1 MHSTRWRGR
10 PASGP
15 TSLRRGSDAIRPL
28 VIAAA
33 LATAL
38 AAAPATAGPV
48 DTPGF
53 TKAFSC
59 SACHGRAG
67 ATRADAVPSLAG
79 MPAWYLKKAIDDY
92 AAGRRPSPEMEP
104 FSKMVKT
111 LGVDE
116 VAGYFAAQPR
126 EASQIKVDRA
136 ASATCAACHGE
147 DGRGDAAKG
156 TPDLTGQPPG
166 YLLNQ
171 MKLFKAEKRSPGD
184 ATLTSIKVFMKS
196 LDDATLAD
204 LAAYYSS
211 LGR

>member
-1 MHSTRWRGR
+1 MR
-10 PASGP
+10 A
-15 TSLRRGSDAIRPL
+15 L
-28 VIAAA
+28 VIAVVLTAA
-33 LATAL
+33 LGASG
-38 AAAPATAGPV
+38 AAAAGPT

-67 ATRADAVPSLAG
+67 ASRADAVPVLAG
-79 MPAWYLKKAIDDY
+79 MPAWYFKKAIADY

-104 FSKMVKT
+104 FSKMVGT
-111 LGVDE
+111 LSVDE
-116 VAGYFAAQPR
+116 IAAYFAAQPR
-126 EASQIKVDRA
+126 ESSPVGVDRA
-136 ASATCAACHGE
+136 AVAGGRAASTQCATCHGE
-147 DGRGDAAKG
+147 DGRGDQAKG
-156 TPDLTGQPPG
+156 SPPLAGQPPG

-184 ATLTSIKVFMKS
+184 ANLSAIKAVMKG
-196 LDDATLAD
+196 LDDATLAN

>member
-1 MHSTRWRGR
+1 MR
-10 PASGP
+10 
-15 TSLRRGSDAIRPL
+15 SLVVVAI
-28 VIAAA
+28 VIAAVA
-33 LATAL
+33 STA
-38 AAAPATAGPV
+38 PVGAGPL

-67 ATRADAVPSLAG
+67 ASRSDAVPVLAG
-79 MPAWYLKKAIDDY
+79 MPAWYLKKAVEDY
-92 AAGRRPSPEMEP
+92 ASGKRPSAEMEP
-104 FSKMVKT
+104 FAKMIKT

-126 EASQIKVDRA
+126 EASQVKLDRTSIVNGRQ
-136 ASATCAACHGE
+136 ASAPCAACHGP
-147 DGRGDAAKG
+147 DGKGDQTKG
-156 TPDLTGQPPG
+156 VPDLTGQPPG

-171 MKLFKAEKRSPGD
+171 MKLFKADKRSPGD
-184 ATLTSIKVFMKS
+184 ENLTKLKAVMKGF
-196 LDDATLAD
+196 DDAALAD

>member
-1 MHSTRWRGR
+1 MR
-10 PASGP
+10 A
-15 TSLRRGSDAIRPL
+15 L
-28 VIAAA
+28 VVAAVLIA
-33 LATAL
+33 AL
-38 AAAPATAGPV
+38 AAAGAAAAGPT

-67 ATRADAVPSLAG
+67 ASRADAVPVLAG
-79 MPAWYLKKAIDDY
+79 MPAWYFKKAIEDY

-104 FSKMVKT
+104 FSKMVQT
-111 LGVDE
+111 LGVDDI
-116 VAGYFAAQPR
+116 AAYFAAQPR
-126 EASQIKVDRA
+126 EPSPLGVQRA
-136 ASATCAACHGE
+136 ASVNGRGVATQCAGCHGAE
-147 DGRGDAAKG
+147 GRGDQAKG
-156 TPDLTGQPPG
+156 APPLAGQPPG

-184 ATLTSIKVFMKS
+184 ANLAAVKAVMKG

>member
-1 MHSTRWRGR
+1 MRSLVLA
-10 PASGP
+10 AS
-15 TSLRRGSDAIRPL
+15 L
-28 VIAAA
+28 VAV
-33 LATAL
+33 LA
-38 AAAPATAGPV
+38 AAAPAAAGPI

-67 ATRADAVPSLAG
+67 AARADGVPILAG
-79 MPAWYLKKAIDDY
+79 MPAWYLKKAVEDY

-104 FSKMVKT
+104 FAKMIKT
-111 LGVDE
+111 LGVDDI
-116 VAGYFAAQPR
+116 AAYFAAQPR
-126 EASQIKVDRA
+126 EASQITLDRLA
-136 ASATCAACHGE
+136 IVNGRQASTPCAACHGA
-147 DGRGDAAKG
+147 DGRGDQAKG
-156 TPDLTGQPPG
+156 VPDLTGQPPG

-171 MKLFKAEKRSPGD
+171 MKLFKADKRSPGD
-184 ATLTSIKVFMKS
+184 ENLTRLKALMKS

>member
-1 MHSTRWRGR
+1 LRKGIGVTR
-10 PASGP
+10 A
-15 TSLRRGSDAIRPL
+15 L
-28 VIAAA
+28 VGAAA
-33 LATAL
+33 LVAVVAG
-38 AAAPATAGPV
+38 AVPAVAGPV

-67 ATRADAVPSLAG
+67 AARADAVPVLAG
-79 MPAWYLKKAIDDY
+79 MPAWYLKKAIEDY

-116 VAGYFAAQPR
+116 VAAYFAAQPR
-126 EASQIKVDRA
+126 EASQTKLERTAIVNGRT
-136 ASATCAACHGE
+136 ASAQCAACHGD
-147 DGRGDAAKG
+147 DGRGNQAKG

-184 ATLTSIKVFMKS
+184 TTLTSIKVFMKS
-196 LDDATLAD
+196 IDDKTLAD

>member
-1 MHSTRWRGR
+1 MR
-10 PASGP
+10 
-15 TSLRRGSDAIRPL
+15 LL

-33 LATAL
+33 LAAAL
-38 AAAPATAGPV
+38 ATAAPVAAGPI

-67 ATRADAVPSLAG
+67 ASRADGVPILAG
-79 MPAWYLKKAIDDY
+79 MPAWYLKKAVEDY

-116 VAGYFAAQPR
+116 VAAYFAAQPR
-126 EASQIKVDRA
+126 EASPIKVDRTA
-136 ASATCAACHGE
+136 IVNGRTASTACAACHGE
-147 DGRGDAAKG
+147 DGRGDQAKG
-156 TPDLTGQPPG
+156 APDLTGQPPG

-184 ATLTSIKVFMKS
+184 ENLTRMKAFMKGI
-196 LDDATLAD
+196 DDKTLAD

>member
-1 MHSTRWRGR
+1 MR
-10 PASGP
+10 
-15 TSLRRGSDAIRPL
+15 LL

-33 LATAL
+33 LAAAL
-38 AAAPATAGPV
+38 ATAAPVAAGPI

-67 ATRADAVPSLAG
+67 ASRADGVPILAG
-79 MPAWYLKKAIDDY
+79 MPAWYLKKAVEDY

-116 VAGYFAAQPR
+116 VASYFAAQPR
-126 EASQIKVDRA
+126 EASQIKVDRTA
-136 ASATCAACHGE
+136 IVNGRTASTACAACHGE
-147 DGRGDAAKG
+147 DGRGDQAKG
-156 TPDLTGQPPG
+156 APDLTGQPPG

-184 ATLTSIKVFMKS
+184 ENLTRMKAFMKGI
-196 LDDATLAD
+196 DDKTLAD

>member
-1 MHSTRWRGR
+1 MLLIVG
-10 PASGP
+10 
-15 TSLRRGSDAIRPL
+15 
-28 VIAAA
+28 A
-33 LATAL
+33 LATAAVL
-38 AAAPATAGPV
+38 AAPAAAGPT

-53 TKAFSC
+53 SKAFSC
-59 SACHGRAG
+59 SACHGRGG
-67 ATRADAVPSLAG
+67 AARGDVVPVLAG
-79 MPAWYLKKAIDDY
+79 MPTWYFKKAIEDY

-116 VAGYFAAQPR
+116 IAGYFAAQPR
-126 EASQIKVDRA
+126 AASPIKVDS
-136 ASATCAACHGE
+136 ASVAKGRTASTVCASCHGA
-147 DGRGDAAKG
+147 DGRGDQSKG

-184 ATLTSIKVFMKS
+184 ASLSAVKAAMKT
-196 LDDATLAD
+196 LDDAALAD
-204 LAAYYSS
+204 IAAYYSS

>member
-1 MHSTRWRGR
+1 M
-10 PASGP
+10 
-15 TSLRRGSDAIRPL
+15 RRGAGAIRPL

-53 TKAFSC
+53 TSAFSC

-67 ATRADAVPSLAG
+67 ASRADAVPILAG

-111 LGVDE
+111 LGADE

-126 EASQIKVDRA
+126 EASQSKLDRTA
-136 ASATCAACHGE
+136 IANGRTASATCAACHGE
-147 DGRGDAAKG
+147 DGRGNQAKG

-196 LDDATLAD
+196 IEDKTLAD

>member
-1 MHSTRWRGR
+1 
-10 PASGP
+10 
-15 TSLRRGSDAIRPL
+15 LRRAIGATRAL
-28 VIAAA
+28 VSAAVLAAA
-33 LATAL
+33 LA
-38 AAAPATAGPV
+38 AAAPAVAGPV
-48 DTPGF
+48 DSPGF

-67 ATRADAVPSLAG
+67 AARADAVPVLAG
-79 MPAWYLKKAIDDY
+79 MPAWYFKKAIEDY

-116 VAGYFAAQPR
+116 VAAYFAAQQR
-126 EASQIKVDRA
+126 ETSRTKLDRTA
-136 ASATCAACHGE
+136 IGNGRTASAQCAACHGA
-147 DGRGDAAKG
+147 DGRGDQAKG
-156 TPDLTGQPPG
+156 APGLTGQPSG

-184 ATLTSIKVFMKS
+184 ANLVAIKAFMKAI
-196 LDDATLAD
+196 DDATLSD

>member
-1 MHSTRWRGR
+1 VR
-10 PASGP
+10 AF
-15 TSLRRGSDAIRPL
+15 
-28 VIAAA
+28 VVAAA
-33 LATAL
+33 LTAAL
-38 AAAPATAGPV
+38 AATTAASAGPV

-53 TKAFSC
+53 TKAYSC

-67 ATRADAVPSLAG
+67 ATRADAVPVLAG
-79 MPAWYLKKAIDDY
+79 MPAWYFKKAIDDY

-111 LGVDE
+111 LGVDD
-116 VAGYFAAQPR
+116 VAAYFAAQPR
-126 EASQIKVDRA
+126 EASPIKLDRTA
-136 ASATCAACHGE
+136 VANGRTASTPCAACHGD
-147 DGRGDAAKG
+147 DGRGDQAKG
-156 TPDLTGQPPG
+156 TPPLAGQPPG

-184 ATLTSIKVFMKS
+184 ANLAAVKAAMKGV
-196 LDDATLAD
+196 DDATLAN

>member
-1 MHSTRWRGR
+1 MR
-10 PASGP
+10 A
-15 TSLRRGSDAIRPL
+15 L
-28 VIAAA
+28 VIGAA
-33 LATAL
+33 LAAIL
-38 AAAPATAGPV
+38 AAAAPAAAGPI

-53 TKAFSC
+53 TRAFSC

-67 ATRADAVPSLAG
+67 ASRSDAVPILAG
-79 MPAWYLKKAIDDY
+79 MPAWYIKKAVEDY

-104 FSKMVKT
+104 FAKMVKT

-126 EASQIKVDRA
+126 DPSPIKVDRLA
-136 ASATCAACHGE
+136 IVKGRGASAPCAACHGA
-147 DGRGDAAKG
+147 DGRGDQARG
-156 TPDLTGQPPG
+156 VPDLTGQPPG

-171 MKLFKAEKRSPGD
+171 MKLFKADKRSPGD
-184 ATLTSIKVFMKS
+184 ENLTKLKALMRTVEDS
-196 LDDATLAD
+196 TLAD

>member
-1 MHSTRWRGR
+1 MR
-10 PASGP
+10 PF
-15 TSLRRGSDAIRPL
+15 L
-28 VIAAA
+28 VA
-33 LATAL
+33 LMMVLGL
-38 AAAPATAGPV
+38 AVAAPVDAGPL

-67 ATRADAVPSLAG
+67 ASKADAVPILAG
-79 MPAWYLKKAIDDY
+79 MPAWYFKKAVEDY
-92 AAGRRPSPEMEP
+92 ATGRRPSAEMEP
-104 FSKMVKT
+104 FSKMIKT

-126 EASQIKVDRA
+126 EASPIFVDRTA
-136 ASATCAACHGE
+136 IVNGRQVSAQCAACHGD
-147 DGRGDAAKG
+147 DGKGDQAKG
-156 TPDLTGQPPG
+156 APDLTGQPPG

-171 MKLFKAEKRSPGD
+171 MKLFKTEKRSPGD
-184 ATLTSIKVFMKS
+184 ANLTKMKELMKP
-196 LDDATLAD
+196 LDDATLAN

>member
-1 MHSTRWRGR
+1 MR
-10 PASGP
+10 A
-15 TSLRRGSDAIRPL
+15 L

-33 LATAL
+33 AAATL
-38 AAAPATAGPV
+38 AAASRAAAGPT

-67 ATRADAVPSLAG
+67 ATRADAVPVLAG
-79 MPAWYLKKAIDDY
+79 MPTWYFKKAIEDY

-116 VAGYFAAQPR
+116 TAAYFAAQPR
-126 EASQIKVDRA
+126 EASPVKIDRA
-136 ASATCAACHGE
+136 AVARGRTASAPCAGCHGA
-147 DGRGDAAKG
+147 DGRGDQAKG
-156 TPDLTGQPPG
+156 TPPLAGQPPG

-184 ATLTSIKVFMKS
+184 QALTQVKAVMKP

>member
-1 MHSTRWRGR
+1 MR
-10 PASGP
+10 A
-15 TSLRRGSDAIRPL
+15 L

-33 LATAL
+33 LAAVL
-38 AAAPATAGPV
+38 AAAAPAVAGPI
-48 DTPGF
+48 DAPGF

-67 ATRADAVPSLAG
+67 ATRADAVPILAG
-79 MPAWYLKKAIDDY
+79 MPVWYLTKAIDDY

-111 LGVDE
+111 VGVDE
-116 VAGYFAAQPR
+116 VAAYFAAQPR
-126 EASQIKVDRA
+126 EASQIKIDRTA
-136 ASATCAACHGE
+136 IVTGRTASATCAACHGE
-147 DGRGDAAKG
+147 DGRGDQAKG

-184 ATLTSIKVFMKS
+184 ANLTALKVFMKGI
-196 LDDATLAD
+196 DDATLAN

>member
-1 MHSTRWRGR
+1 MRALVLA
-10 PASGP
+10 AS
-15 TSLRRGSDAIRPL
+15 L
-28 VIAAA
+28 AAA
-33 LATAL
+33 LT
-38 AAAPATAGPV
+38 AAAPADAGPF

-67 ATRADAVPSLAG
+67 ASRSDVMPVLAG
-79 MPAWYLKKAIDDY
+79 MPAWYLKKAIEDY
-92 AAGRRPSPEMEP
+92 AGGRRVSAEMEP
-104 FSKMVKT
+104 YAKMVKV

-126 EASQIKVDRA
+126 EASPVSLDRVKVVNGRRA
-136 ASATCAACHGE
+136 STACAACHGD
-147 DGRGDAAKG
+147 DGRGDQAKNV
-156 TPDLTGQPPG
+156 PDLTGQPAG
-166 YLLNQ
+166 YLLSQ

-184 ATLTSIKVFMKS
+184 ESLTKMKALMKS
-196 LDDATLAD
+196 IDDATLAN

>member
-1 MHSTRWRGR
+1 MLPRSGSIESVGSS
-10 PASGP
+10 AS
-15 TSLRRGSDAIRPL
+15 SC
-28 VIAAA
+28 
-33 LATAL
+33 
-38 AAAPATAGPV
+38 
-48 DTPGF
+48 
-53 TKAFSC
+53 AF
-59 SACHGRAG
+59 R
-67 ATRADAVPSLAG
+67 RADAVPILAG

-111 LGVDE
+111 LGADE
-116 VAGYFAAQPR
+116 VAGYFAAQPH
-126 EASQIKVDRA
+126 EASQSKLDRTA
-136 ASATCAACHGE
+136 IANGRTASATCAACHGE
-147 DGRGDAAKG
+147 DGRGNQAKG

-196 LDDATLAD
+196 IDDKTLAD

>member
-1 MHSTRWRGR
+1 MR
-10 PASGP
+10 A
-15 TSLRRGSDAIRPL
+15 L

-33 LATAL
+33 LA
-38 AAAPATAGPV
+38 AAAPAAAGPI
-48 DTPGF
+48 DAPGF

-59 SACHGRAG
+59 SACH
-67 ATRADAVPSLAG
+67 
-79 MPAWYLKKAIDDY
+79 
-92 AAGRRPSPEMEP
+92 
-104 FSKMVKT
+104 
-111 LGVDE
+111 
-116 VAGYFAAQPR
+116 
-126 EASQIKVDRA
+126 
-136 ASATCAACHGE
+136 
-147 DGRGDAAKG
+147 GRGDAAKG

>member
-1 MHSTRWRGR
+1 MRM
-10 PASGP
+10 
-15 TSLRRGSDAIRPL
+15 LIL
-28 VIAAA
+28 AAA
-33 LATAL
+33 LAAGIGVSTS
-38 AAAPATAGPV
+38 ATAGPV

-67 ATRADAVPSLAG
+67 AARSDAVPVLAG
-79 MPAWYLKKAIDDY
+79 MPTWYFKKAIEDY

-116 VAGYFAAQPR
+116 IAAYFAAQPR
-126 EASQIKVDRA
+126 EASPVKVDRA
-136 ASATCAACHGE
+136 AVARGRAASASCAGCHG
-147 DGRGDAAKG
+147 DGRGDQAKG
-156 TPDLTGQPPG
+156 TPPLAGQPPG

-171 MKLFKAEKRSPGD
+171 MKLFKTDKRSPGD
-184 ATLTSIKVFMKS
+184 QALTQVKAVMKP
-196 LDDATLAD
+196 LDDAALAD

>member
-1 MHSTRWRGR
+1 MR
-10 PASGP
+10 A
-15 TSLRRGSDAIRPL
+15 L

-33 LATAL
+33 LA
-38 AAAPATAGPV
+38 AAAPAAAGPI
-48 DTPGF
+48 DAPGF

-111 LGVDE
+111 LGADE

-126 EASQIKVDRA
+126 EASQSKLDRTA
-136 ASATCAACHGE
+136 IANGRTASATCAACHGE
-147 DGRGDAAKG
+147 DGRGNQAKG

-196 LDDATLAD
+196 IDDKTLAD